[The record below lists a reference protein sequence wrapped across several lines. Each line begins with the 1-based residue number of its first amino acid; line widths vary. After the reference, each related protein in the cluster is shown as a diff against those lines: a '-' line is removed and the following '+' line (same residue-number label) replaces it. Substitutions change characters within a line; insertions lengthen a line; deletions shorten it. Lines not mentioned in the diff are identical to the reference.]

1 MPNVSSAKFLLFLMV
16 FITFLLCIIVRLA
29 FSILDGEKVL
39 PPPLVNRRFC
49 NWSSEMSV
57 EWKHEPVM
65 YHFIYVFL
73 AFICFRNVLY
83 TQKRDIKQIHS
94 EMDTQKATL
103 EVITITSGKTPCQP
117 SCQEPLAHRVP
128 EMNPCCPIAV
138 VTHCC
143 STGTVQR
150 IDHNLVI
157 HSTGVEYWECSTF
170 LILWTVLLKTFLYM
184 SFG

>member
-1 MPNVSSAKFLLFLMV
+1 
-16 FITFLLCIIVRLA
+16 
-29 FSILDGEKVL
+29 
-39 PPPLVNRRFC
+39 
-49 NWSSEMSV
+49 
-57 EWKHEPVM
+57 M

-73 AFICFRNVLY
+73 TFICFRNVLY

-103 EVITITSGKTPCQP
+103 EVITITSGKMPCEP
-117 SCQEPLAHRVP
+117 SCLDPLAHRVP

-143 STGTVQR
+143 RTGTVQR

-157 HSTGVEYWECSTF
+157 IPQVWNIGGVPVFKYYEQCCYKHFYICRLVSTYTEFFWGGRCLGV
-170 LILWTVLLKTFLYM
+170 
-184 SFG
+184 